1 MDEIQIDI
9 GGVQIFQRFIEGSLN
24 LVGLVEG
31 APKLSG
37 GISSDENGSRKRSQ
51 FTICA
56 HSAYLGRNENILS
69 FDDPLIDFRIDA
81 LSNVDFISIHECRIN
96 MTIPTIYSVLDCL
109 LAIVGIS
116 CSQANDRY
124 FVAVVQ
130 SYGRRQSTINTAHTK
145 LK

>member
-31 APKLSG
+31 VPKLSG

-56 HSAYLGRNENILS
+56 QFTLVVMKISSRLMTPSSIFALMPFPTLTS
-69 FDDPLIDFRIDA
+69 FRYMNA
-81 LSNVDFISIHECRIN
+81 VSI
-96 MTIPTIYSVLDCL
+96 
-109 LAIVGIS
+109 
-116 CSQANDRY
+116 
-124 FVAVVQ
+124 
-130 SYGRRQSTINTAHTK
+130 
-145 LK
+145 